1 MSWGGE
7 GEKAIGIIVSPS
19 TIYCTCHVSRKE
31 CMGWRTYSVW
41 IHEATR
47 WKVGGMCEDMLWEY
61 LVVFFPLMDY
71 HFFNVIHTKLG
82 LLPIHYIGLN
92 EVRR

>member
-1 MSWGGE
+1 M
-7 GEKAIGIIVSPS
+7 IMSPS
-19 TIYCTCHVSRKE
+19 TIYCTCRVSKKE
-31 CMGWRTYSVW
+31 CMGWRTSSGW

-47 WKVGGMCEDMLWEY
+47 WKVCEEMLWGY

-92 EVRR
+92 EVWR